1 MPSNIDHGLADDEF
15 GKIEAKLAL
24 IRTAA
29 TVPPDA
35 PESWFKRTFS
45 PAAPSSRQSEIDTA
59 LVDALGDTVG
69 VLREKVATHL
79 VRFEQLEQ
87 ELATLRSVLASV
99 RELQERSAATETM
112 LAQLRQEQGEIR
124 DRVATIGQE
133 QGEIRDRLVTT
144 GEQLTQFRQEQGET
158 RDRLATTGQQLAQTG
173 EQLAQSGRE
182 QSEKISQ
189 LAAGQGNLANELRE
203 RIQQVLDEQR
213 VSLRQISLKTSEEAV
228 LADRARRATELRLDE
243 LARRVP
249 EKPA

>member
-1 MPSNIDHGLADDEF
+1 MPSNIDRGLAEDEF

-29 TVPPDA
+29 TAPPDA
-35 PESWFKRTFS
+35 PESWFKRIFA
-45 PAAPSSRQSEIDTA
+45 PAAPSSRPSEIDAA
-59 LVDALGDTVG
+59 LVDALRDTVAL
-69 VLREKVATHL
+69 LREKIATHL

-87 ELATLRSVLASV
+87 EVATLRSVLASV

-124 DRVATIGQE
+124 DR
-133 QGEIRDRLVTT
+133 
-144 GEQLTQFRQEQGET
+144 
-158 RDRLATTGQQLAQTG
+158 LAATG
-173 EQLAQSGRE
+173 EQLAQLRQEQSEIRDRVATTGE
-182 QSEKISQ
+182 QQSEKIKQ
-189 LAAGQGNLANELRE
+189 LVAGQGHLANELRD

>member
-1 MPSNIDHGLADDEF
+1 MPSNIDRGVADDEF

-29 TVPPDA
+29 TAPPAA
-35 PESWFKRTFS
+35 PESWFKRTFA
-45 PAAPSSRQSEIDTA
+45 PAAPSSRQGEIDTA
-59 LVDALGDTVG
+59 LVDALRDMV
-69 VLREKVATHL
+69 VLLREKVGAHR

-87 ELATLRSVLASV
+87 EQAGLRSVLASV

-124 DRVATIGQE
+124 DR
-133 QGEIRDRLVTT
+133 
-144 GEQLTQFRQEQGET
+144 
-158 RDRLATTGQQLAQTG
+158 LAQTGQQLAQTG
-173 EQLAQSGRE
+173 QQLAQSGQE
-182 QSEKISQ
+182 QSQKIKQ
-189 LAAGQGNLANELRE
+189 LAAGQGDLANELRE

>member
-1 MPSNIDHGLADDEF
+1 MPSNIDHGPADDEF

-24 IRTAA
+24 IWTAA
-29 TVPPDA
+29 TAPPDA
-35 PESWFKRTFS
+35 PESWFKRTFA
-45 PAAPSSRQSEIDTA
+45 PAAPSSRPSEIDA
-59 LVDALGDTVG
+59 SLVDALRDTVA
-69 VLREKVATHL
+69 VLREKVAAHL

-87 ELATLRSVLASV
+87 ELGGLRSVLASV

-124 DRVATIGQE
+124 DRLAAI
-133 QGEIRDRLVTT
+133 
-144 GEQLTQFRQEQGET
+144 GEQ
-158 RDRLATTGQQLAQTG
+158 LATTGQQLATTG
-173 EQLAQSGRE
+173 ERLAQSGQE
-182 QSEKISQ
+182 QSEKIKQ
-189 LAAGQGNLANELRE
+189 LVAGQGDLANELRE
-203 RIQQVLDEQR
+203 RIQQLLDEQR

>member
-1 MPSNIDHGLADDEF
+1 MPSDIDRGPADDEF

-29 TVPPDA
+29 TAPPAA
-35 PESWFKRTFS
+35 PESWFKRTFA
-45 PAAPSSRQSEIDTA
+45 PAAPSSRQGEIDTS
-59 LVDALGDTVG
+59 LVDALRDTVAL
-69 VLREKVATHL
+69 LREKVGTQQA
-79 VRFEQLEQ
+79 RFEQLEQ
-87 ELATLRSVLASV
+87 ELAGLRSVLASV

-112 LAQLRQEQGEIR
+112 LAQLRQEQGE
-124 DRVATIGQE
+124 V
-133 QGEIRDRLVTT
+133 RDRL
-144 GEQLTQFRQEQGET
+144 E
-158 RDRLATTGQQLAQTG
+158 TTGQQLAQTG
-173 EQLAQSGRE
+173 EQLAQSGQE
-182 QSEKISQ
+182 QSDKIKQ
-189 LAAGQGNLANELRE
+189 LVAGHGDLANELRE

>member
-29 TVPPDA
+29 TAPPAA
-35 PESWFKRTFS
+35 PESWFKRTFA
-45 PAAPSSRQSEIDTA
+45 PAAPSLRQSEIDAA
-59 LVDALGDTVG
+59 LIDALQDTVT

-79 VRFEQLEQ
+79 VHFEQLEQ

-99 RELQERSAATETM
+99 RELQERSAAAETM

-124 DRVATIGQE
+124 DR
-133 QGEIRDRLVTT
+133 
-144 GEQLTQFRQEQGET
+144 
-158 RDRLATTGQQLAQTG
+158 LATTGQQLATTG
-173 EQLAQSGRE
+173 EQLAQSGQE
-182 QSEKISQ
+182 QSERIKQ
-189 LAAGQGNLANELRE
+189 LAAGQGDLANELRE
-203 RIQQVLDEQR
+203 RIQQLLDEHR

-228 LADRARRATELRLDE
+228 LADRARHATELRLDE